1 MTTASATSDA
11 QQRCYAQRAV
21 LAALPQRQQ
30 RVRVRAGSNKI
41 LMHLHPSAC
50 TRLGRVNHSEVTSS
64 QRACLG
70 LKSTSLTVFNVPVAR
85 TQALKGPR
93 WLTEDG
99 LVRQVSSKSHAETQ
113 RSTIRAAVLYR
124 LERHEW
130 LRTTSK
136 FGLDNASRRGMHSEG
151 LRASHTN
158 TLTIRIPWERYVHA
172 CQTMKISTITS
183 P

>member
-1 MTTASATSDA
+1 MADRRRPRAASL
-11 QQRCYAQRAV
+11 QQK
-21 LAALPQRQQ
+21 AL
-30 RVRVRAGSNKI
+30 NK
-41 LMHLHPSAC
+41 
-50 TRLGRVNHSEVTSS
+50 LGLEVTALTAVSS
-64 QRACLG
+64 QTATQNKQILTNVSG
-70 LKSTSLTVFNVPVAR
+70 LSLLAETNSASLE
-85 TQALKGPR
+85 AL
-93 WLTEDG
+93 
-99 LVRQVSSKSHAETQ
+99 SKSHAETQ

-136 FGLDNASRRGMHSEG
+136 FGSDNASRRGMHSEG